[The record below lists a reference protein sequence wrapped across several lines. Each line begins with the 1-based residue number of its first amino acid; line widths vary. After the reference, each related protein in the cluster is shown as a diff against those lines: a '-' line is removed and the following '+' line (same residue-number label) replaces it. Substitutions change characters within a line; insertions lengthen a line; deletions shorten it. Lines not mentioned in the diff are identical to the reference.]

1 MDYNEKL
8 DMLNEMVDKVLDC
21 KEMIRKN
28 GLSKQLATVMDSLTD
43 ALDGL
48 EDEIRDVEP
57 MAEAERKEEEAAE
70 WRQYYEQ
77 VI

>member
-21 KEMIRKN
+21 KETIRKN
-28 GLSKQLATVMDSLTD
+28 GLSKHLATVMDSLTD

>member
-21 KEMIRKN
+21 KETIRKN